1 MFSGVALDPLITYS
15 QFEQKETPYLKK
27 DKLGNIVE
35 KKSKKTESITVFPL
49 IGQWKN

>member
-1 MFSGVALDPLITYS
+1 MFSGVALDPLIMYS

-35 KKSKKTESITVFPL
+35 KKSKKTESVSQYFL
-49 IGQWKN
+49 